1 MESVKA
7 TVVNNNEPSIATATV
22 VGDNEPSIATATVLP
37 ETQQINVIKYTSK
50 GNMTNNYA
58 TGFQSEVSQVDVYYY
73 LDPPNL
79 RYDNSVL
86 DKILKNIADQ
96 VRKNKTNPGATRENP
111 YRITQAIHDD
121 TKQKQ
126 DKDLAENQAKNDLI
140 AQEDHAN
147 LLRLQKDKKDKL
159 NNLIIG
165 SGANYFD
172 YIYTEWQKYK
182 DKSRLDD
189 QMAQFK
195 SILDT
200 IKIRYKKYQSD
211 FDNQTYSNPNNRGIE
226 DITIKGRTKQVP
238 YVFGLSVKREYD
250 PNTRILKPC
259 MPVYMDG
266 RSGVITDFA
275 IPDESWQKALSDYRN
290 WVRTN
295 GSPRDQLTAD
305 DESVI
310 RLITAE
316 RNCKGGLT
324 GLFKRQQKITIPAIG
339 GRRSSKKSR
348 KGMIKGRK
356 TNKKSTKR
364 RRTLKRR
371 K

>member
-7 TVVNNNEPSIATATV
+7 TIVNHDEPVIATATV
-22 VGDNEPSIATATVLP
+22 VP
-37 ETQQINVIKYTSK
+37 EAQQINVIKYTSEEDLREVATSQ
-50 GNMTNNYA
+50 GNIA
-58 TGFQSEVSQVDVYYY
+58 TGKSKADVFYY

-79 RYDNSVL
+79 RYDNLVL

-96 VRKNKTNPGATRENP
+96 VRENRSNPGATRENP
-111 YRITQAIHDD
+111 YRITEAVLNKI
-121 TKQKQ
+121 KQQ
-126 DKDLAENQAKNDLI
+126 MAENQAKIELAD
-140 AQEDHAN
+140 QEDRIAN
-147 LLRLQKDKKDKL
+147 ASANKSKTDNL

-211 FDNQTYSNPNNRGIE
+211 FDNQTYSNPNNRSIE

-295 GSPRDQLTAD
+295 GSPRDQLKAD
-305 DESVI
+305 DEAVI
-310 RLITAE
+310 RVITAE

-339 GRRSSKKSR
+339 GRRSYKKSR

>member
-7 TVVNNNEPSIATATV
+7 TIVNHDEPVIATATV
-22 VGDNEPSIATATVLP
+22 VP
-37 ETQQINVIKYTSK
+37 EAQQINVIKYTSK
-50 GNMTNNYA
+50 EDLREVATSQGNIT
-58 TGFQSEVSQVDVYYY
+58 TGKSKADVFYY

-79 RYDNSVL
+79 RYDESVL
-86 DKILKNIADQ
+86 VKILKNIADQ
-96 VRKNKTNPGATRENP
+96 VRENRSNPGATRENP

-121 TKQKQ
+121 TKQKR
-126 DKDLAENQAKNDLI
+126 DKDLAESQARGDLI
-140 AQEDHAN
+140 AQEDTAN

-165 SGANYFD
+165 PGANYFD
-172 YIYTEWQKYK
+172 YIYNEWQQYK
-182 DKSRLDD
+182 NARRLDD
-189 QMAQFK
+189 KMAQFK
-195 SILDT
+195 SILNN
-200 IKIRYKKYQSD
+200 IKIRYKKYHDD
-211 FDNQTYSNPNNRGIE
+211 FNNQTYSNPNNRGIE
-226 DITIKGRTKQVP
+226 DITIKGRTKKVP

-305 DESVI
+305 DEDVI
-310 RLITAE
+310 RVITAE

-324 GLFKRQQKITIPAIG
+324 GLFKGQQKITISAIG

-348 KGMIKGRK
+348 KGVK

>member
-7 TVVNNNEPSIATATV
+7 TVVNNNEPVIATATV
-22 VGDNEPSIATATVLP
+22 VPLA
-37 ETQQINVIKYTSK
+37 QQINVFKYTSK
-50 GNMTNNYA
+50 GDSTSNYA
-58 TGFQSEVSQVDVYYY
+58 TGFQSEVSPVDVYYY

-79 RYDNSVL
+79 RYNNSVL
-86 DKILKNIADQ
+86 DTLLKNIAKQ
-96 VRKNKTNPGATRENP
+96 VRENGSNPGAKRETP
-111 YRITQAIHDD
+111 YQVTEAILSD
-121 TKQKQ
+121 TKQKK
-126 DKDLAENQAKNDLI
+126 DKLQAENQAKNDLM

-147 LLRLQKDKKDKL
+147 LLRLQKEKKDML

-165 SGANYFD
+165 PGANYFD
-172 YIYTEWQKYK
+172 YIYTEWKKYK

-200 IKIRYKKYQSD
+200 IKTRYKKYQSD

-226 DITIKGRTKQVP
+226 DVTIKGRTKQVP
-238 YVFGLSVKREYD
+238 YVFGLGVKREYD
-250 PNTRILKPC
+250 PTTRILKPC

-266 RSGVITDFA
+266 RSGVVTDFA

-305 DESVI
+305 DEAVI
-310 RLITAE
+310 RVITAE

-339 GRRSSKKSR
+339 GRRSSKRIKKSR
-348 KGMIKGRK
+348 KGVK
-356 TNKKSTKR
+356 TNKKTTKR
-364 RRTLKRR
+364 RRTLKKR